1 MPPEA
6 AVQALRDVQREFR
19 RSLRGEAT
27 SKRSPAIF
35 VDTAPLAAADRVAVY
50 RNNTRQFFRT
60 ALALTYPVLLRRV
73 GDQYFRQLAYEYRE
87 AHPSRSGDLHWVGAA
102 FPDWL
107 AARLHAG
114 DYAWLA
120 DLARLEWACEEAAAA
135 GVEPAVSVE
144 VLGALPAEAL
154 DDTRLRFQ
162 PSLRLVESAWPVWSV
177 WQANQGEDAGAPV
190 DFAIGPQRCA
200 CACLGDRVVVYRL
213 EAEDHAV
220 LAALRAGAT
229 LAEAIIQSRASPDAL
244 ARVLGWA
251 FDAGL
256 VVAVSPSARA

>member
-6 AVQALRDVQREFR
+6 AVQALRDVQREFT
-19 RSLRGEAT
+19 RSLRGEAAST
-27 SKRSPAIF
+27 PGPTIF
-35 VDTAPLAAADRVAVY
+35 VDAPPLAATDRVAVY

-73 GDQYFRQLAYEYRE
+73 GEQYFRQLAHEYRE
-87 AHPSRSGDLHWVGAA
+87 AHPSRSGDLHWVGAT

-107 AARLHAG
+107 AARLQQG

-135 GVEPAVSVE
+135 AVEPAVSVGA
-144 VLGALPAEAL
+144 LGAVPPEAL
-154 DDTRLRFQ
+154 DGARLRFQ
-162 PSLRLVESAWPVWSV
+162 PSLRLVASAWPVWSV

-190 DFAIGPQRCA
+190 DSGIGPQHCA
-200 CACLGDRVVVYRL
+200 CACLDDRVVVYRL

-229 LAEAIIQSRASPDAL
+229 LAEAITQSRASPDVL

-251 FDAGL
+251 FEVGL
-256 VVAVSPSARA
+256 VVEVRAC